1 MQQNIE
7 IIRGV
12 YAAFAKGDIPTV
24 LGVFRAF
31 MRQEARPQSS

>member
-7 IIRGV
+7 IIHGV

-24 LGVFRAF
+24 LGVFRSF
-31 MRQEARPQSS
+31 MLQEAQP